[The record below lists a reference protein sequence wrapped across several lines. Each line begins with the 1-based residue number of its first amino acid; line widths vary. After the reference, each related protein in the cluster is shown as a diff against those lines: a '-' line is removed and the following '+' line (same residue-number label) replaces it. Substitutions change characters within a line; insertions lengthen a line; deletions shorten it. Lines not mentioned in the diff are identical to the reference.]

1 MKRRNIAIAAA
12 LAMIVLLPINLL
24 AAGGHDGH
32 GLDPTVLVGVALI
45 LIASTMTGEIFEKF
59 GQPAVLGE
67 LFAGIVLGNL
77 ILLNIPYAE
86 PFKSNTVIAAL
97 AQIGVII
104 LLFEVG
110 LETNLREMLKVGTSS
125 LLVAIIGVVFPFF
138 SGWAVAYIFIPEGP
152 TLSHIF
158 IGAMITAT
166 SIGIT
171 ARVLSDLGHIHRREA
186 RIILGA
192 AVIDD
197 ILALLLFGIVRSAVA
212 TANSGKDLDFGAFAI
227 IIVTAIGFLL
237 AAIIV
242 GAYVM
247 PGVFRSISTLE
258 SPSFV
263 VGISIAICFMMA
275 FFATKVGLAAI
286 IGAFAAGMILDEAH
300 FKHFIDHRK
309 HHLQDFLKPLTA
321 LLTPIFFVWVGL
333 SVDLGAFGRP
343 SVLIFAG
350 VLTLVAIVSKLAAGF
365 GALGRSLNRFAIGFG
380 MIPRG
385 EVGLIFATLG
395 AALTLKGPDGTILKI
410 VDADTFS
417 AVVILSMV
425 TTMITPP
432 LLKWSLGE
440 DPHRTQ
446 VDQSPD
452 EFE

>member
-1 MKRRNIAIAAA
+1 MKRRTIAIAAVVA
-12 LAMIVLLPINLL
+12 VVALLPINLL
-24 AAGGHDGH
+24 AAAGQEGH
-32 GLDPTVLVGVALI
+32 GLDPTVIVGVALI
-45 LIASTMTGEIFEKF
+45 LVASTMTGEIFEKF

-77 ILLNIPYAE
+77 ILFNFPYAE
-86 PFKSNTVIAAL
+86 PLKTNVIIGAL
-97 AQIGVII
+97 AQIGIII

-110 LETNLREMLKVGTSS
+110 LETNLRAMLRVGTSS
-125 LLVAIIGVVFPFF
+125 LLVALIGVIFPFF
-138 SGWAVAYIFIPEGP
+138 LGWGVAYLFVPEGP

-197 ILALLLFGIVRSAVA
+197 ILALVLFGIVRSAVDTANTGRDLDLGGFVLIVA
-212 TANSGKDLDFGAFAI
+212 TAL
-227 IIVTAIGFLL
+227 GFLL
-237 AAIIV
+237 AAIII
-242 GAYVM
+242 GRYIM

-263 VGISIAICFMMA
+263 VGISIAICFFTA
-275 FFATKVGLAAI
+275 YFATRVGLAAI

-309 HHLQDFLKPLTA
+309 HHLEDFLKPLTA
-321 LLTPIFFVWVGL
+321 LLAPIFFVWVGL
-333 SVDLGAFGRP
+333 SVDLAAFGKP
-343 SVLIFAG
+343 SVLLFAG
-350 VLTLVAIVSKLAAGF
+350 VLTLIAIVSKLLAGL
-365 GALGRSLNRFAIGFG
+365 GALGPSINRLAVGFG

-385 EVGLIFATLG
+385 EVGLIFASLG

-417 AVVILSMV
+417 AIVILSMV

-432 LLKWSLGE
+432 LMKWSLGE

-446 VDQSPD
+446 VDQQAD
-452 EFE
+452 EF